1 MWADPVALA
10 AATGTT
16 LSQATNASVSATW
29 LLNQLTGNRYH
40 GFQCWVDDYKVSTL
54 VKLNHLYPLRGYR
67 DAFAGTNFGWSGS
80 GPTRFDLKHSPVIQ
94 VFSVSEI
101 SICSNTVGTTGFG
114 TAVTTC
120 YEGRGRVNV
129 SLAGSGMCS
138 TSCSAIRVHYKVESN
153 LPPGADTAAFVLA
166 SEYLQAVSGG
176 ACMLPD
182 RITSITRQ
190 GVTWTTLDPASFLKN
205 GLTGV
210 SSVDQWIST
219 SNQGGIGGFI
229 DPMFTAPLLASTI
242 LGCGSTCTVVV
253 P

>member
-10 AATGTT
+10 ASMGVT
-16 LSQATNASVSATW
+16 LAQATNASVSATW

-54 VKLNHLYPLRGYR
+54 VKLNHMPPLRGYR
-67 DAFAGTNFGWSGS
+67 DAFAGTNFGWSVG
-80 GPTRFDLKHSPVIQ
+80 GPTRFDLKHYSVTQ
-94 VFSVSEI
+94 VFAVTEI
-101 SICSNTVGTTGFG
+101 SICSDTVGTTGFG
-114 TAVTTC
+114 TAVTHC
-120 YEGRGRVNV
+120 YEGHGQVSV
-129 SLAGSGMCS
+129 SLAGSGMCPA
-138 TSCSAIRVHYKVESN
+138 SCSAIRVHYQVGSN

-182 RITSITRQ
+182 RVTSITRQ
-190 GVTWTTLDPASFLKN
+190 GVTWTTLDPASFLLN

-219 SNQGGIGGFI
+219 ANERGIGGFI

-242 LGCGSTCTVVV
+242 IGCGSTCTVVV